1 MNLTSLAN
9 CRSWLGSSTDTDN
22 TLLSRLI
29 LMASQQILQ
38 HFIDHRHEV
47 ILRRTKYDLEEA
59 EKRAKNRAH
68 QAAVHRE
75 ILAALALLNI
85 SEEAGKLII
94 AAIAK
99 GAVPHVSLQ
108 Y

>member
-1 MNLTSLAN
+1 
-9 CRSWLGSSTDTDN
+9 
-22 TLLSRLI
+22 
-29 LMASQQILQ
+29 MAEEQRKEL
-38 HFIDHRHEV
+38 D
-47 ILRRTKYDLEEA
+47 EA

-68 QAAVHRE
+68 QGAIHRE

-99 GAVPHVSLQ
+99 GAVPHVTIQ